1 MRIRLSP
8 LRWPWPAQ
16 IGHNLGMFL
25 LLLLVSTLAWAEPD
39 RPSPDIVTI
48 GVVADNEPYVFFEG
62 RRPTGFS
69 IDVLRLVGEQSNV
82 VFDFRAGSWPE
93 IFSAFQRGD
102 LDAIDGISWRPDRAE
117 SILFTDPY
125 HVRGISMMADS
136 ARSLPVVNELADLY
150 TLRVGVVEDIFYISE
165 LEDAGIEPVTYDSI
179 PSLVRALA
187 YGWIDVAVGPELT
200 LTYTANRGSF
210 RFLSIIGS
218 LPLTQFEG
226 EDFRIG
232 VRTDNPVLS
241 KRLQDGLQAIPR
253 RQINDLL
260 ARWQDFGGALARA
273 DSGTTL
279 SASQQQYLD
288 SLGPIRVGF
297 MEDYA
302 PFSFTEGGRVLG
314 LSVDVMDRLGDL
326 AGLQVV
332 PVRGRWEELLTMF
345 RNGDIDVLANMSY
358 RPEREQYTRFSR
370 PYYAIPNVI
379 FTRNPDLDYA
389 TLTDLEGYRVGLG
402 VGIFYENAVRETLD
416 AGQITTYDAQE
427 PMYRALARGDV
438 DVVIGALHTGNFWIH
453 QLGMS
458 GVRIA
463 GELILPDAAGE
474 DLRFGVRPSLAPLA
488 DILSQTMERLTP
500 TEQRVIETR
509 WLGASS
515 RPSTSTTPT
524 WSDTERAWLAQH
536 GQDIRFCVDPDWLP
550 LEGLQGDRH
559 VGLSAQVLDMFSQRA
574 GITFTLVPTDTWPDS
589 MAAGKARDC
598 DLFPM
603 VMETPDRLAY
613 MDFTEPYL
621 EIPNIVL
628 GRIES
633 PFIER
638 LLDLETRPVGVRA
651 EFAFAELLERRNPSL
666 NLVPVESEEDALR
679 RVQNG
684 ELAGYITTLA
694 TASYYMQ
701 SLGLADLKVLG
712 RVPSDW
718 SLAIATRN
726 DQPELGSIMQK
737 LVDSLTPEDQAALE
751 SGWRNV
757 PMQAQMD
764 YTLLWQ
770 ILGAG
775 LLLTFMLFY
784 WNRKLGRL
792 NRELAVANAA
802 LSRLSVTDNLTGLGN
817 RAYFDRQFP
826 QDFHR
831 CQRHQTGFA
840 IAMVDADLFKAINDT
855 WGHDVGDRCLAQL
868 AQVMQKHFRRDTDHL
883 ARFGGEEFVIFSSY
897 DHAEDLLER
906 MEQLRQAVAV
916 ECQQV
921 NGGNTVNLTVSIGVA
936 LGVPGRRDTPAEFL
950 RLADQALYR
959 AKKQGRNRVE
969 STPVSSV

>member
-1 MRIRLSP
+1 
-8 LRWPWPAQ
+8 
-16 IGHNLGMFL
+16 MFL

-136 ARSLPVVNELADLY
+136 ARSLPVVNEVADLNA
-150 TLRVGVVEDIFYISE
+150 LRVGVVEDIFYISE

-200 LTYTANRGSF
+200 LTYTANRGSL
-210 RFLSIIGS
+210 RFLSIIGN

-260 ARWQDFGGALARA
+260 ARWQDFGGALARV

-314 LSVDVMDRLGDL
+314 LSVDVMDR
-326 AGLQVV
+326 
-332 PVRGRWEELLTMF
+332 
-345 RNGDIDVLANMSY
+345 
-358 RPEREQYTRFSR
+358 PEREQYTRFSR

-379 FTRNPDLDYA
+379 FTRDPDLDYN
-389 TLTDLEGYRVGLG
+389 TLTDLREYRVGLG

-458 GVRIA
+458 GARIA

-515 RPSTSTTPT
+515 RPSTNTTPT

-536 GQDIRFCVDPDWLP
+536 GQDVRFCVD
-550 LEGLQGDRH
+550 
-559 VGLSAQVLDMFSQRA
+559 
-574 GITFTLVPTDTWPDS
+574 
-589 MAAGKARDC
+589 
-598 DLFPM
+598 
-603 VMETPDRLAY
+603 
-613 MDFTEPYL
+613 
-621 EIPNIVL
+621 
-628 GRIES
+628 
-633 PFIER
+633 
-638 LLDLETRPVGVRA
+638 
-651 EFAFAELLERRNPSL
+651 
-666 NLVPVESEEDALR
+666 
-679 RVQNG
+679 
-684 ELAGYITTLA
+684 
-694 TASYYMQ
+694 
-701 SLGLADLKVLG
+701 
-712 RVPSDW
+712 
-718 SLAIATRN
+718 
-726 DQPELGSIMQK
+726 
-737 LVDSLTPEDQAALE
+737 
-751 SGWRNV
+751 
-757 PMQAQMD
+757 
-764 YTLLWQ
+764 
-770 ILGAG
+770 
-775 LLLTFMLFY
+775 
-784 WNRKLGRL
+784 
-792 NRELAVANAA
+792 
-802 LSRLSVTDNLTGLGN
+802 
-817 RAYFDRQFP
+817 
-826 QDFHR
+826 
-831 CQRHQTGFA
+831 
-840 IAMVDADLFKAINDT
+840 
-855 WGHDVGDRCLAQL
+855 
-868 AQVMQKHFRRDTDHL
+868 
-883 ARFGGEEFVIFSSY
+883 
-897 DHAEDLLER
+897 
-906 MEQLRQAVAV
+906 
-916 ECQQV
+916 
-921 NGGNTVNLTVSIGVA
+921 
-936 LGVPGRRDTPAEFL
+936 
-950 RLADQALYR
+950 
-959 AKKQGRNRVE
+959 
-969 STPVSSV
+969 